1 MIRKAWFLSL
11 QPPFRNRVL
20 IACDPCA
27 RCANGAWG
35 WLGSSQVVQ
44 EPGPA
49 QHCLTLPDSPGRFPP
64 CCPEAVLLSA
74 RSVPRAQAAAPVP
87 LTALTE
93 RFSAWPM

>member
-1 MIRKAWFLSL
+1 MIRKAWILSP

-20 IACDPCA
+20 TACD
-27 RCANGAWG
+27 RCAVWKRSVGLAAEFAG
-35 WLGSSQVVQ
+35 LVQ

-49 QHCLTLPDSPGRFPP
+49 QHCPSLPGVPAKVSPS
-64 CCPEAVLLSA
+64 CPEAPLLSA
-74 RSVPRAQAAAPVP
+74 RAVPRAHAAAPVP